1 MQLDLQYRIK
11 QDEKQIMF
19 LRENSYWYK
28 YLNRNSS
35 YYKEFIDDMKDK
47 YKLKPTDKIN
57 KMMDNINM
65 VRTFLDIL
73 K

>member
-35 YYKEFIDDMKDK
+35 YYKEFINNMKDK

>member
-28 YLNRNSS
+28 YLNRNNK

>member
-28 YLNRNSS
+28 YLNRNNK

-65 VRTFLDIL
+65 VRTFLDVL

>member
-28 YLNRNSS
+28 YLNRNNK
-35 YYKEFIDDMKDK
+35 YYKEFVDDMKDK
-47 YKLKPTDKIN
+47 YKLKPPDNIN

>member
-65 VRTFLDIL
+65 VRTFLDVL

>member
-28 YLNRNSS
+28 YLNRNNH

-65 VRTFLDIL
+65 VRTFLDVL

>member
-28 YLNRNSS
+28 YLNRNNK

-57 KMMDNINM
+57 KMMDNINI

>member
-1 MQLDLQYRIK
+1 MSLELQYRINSDPRLK
-11 QDEKQIMF
+11 QF

>member
-1 MQLDLQYRIK
+1 MSLELQYRINSDPRLK
-11 QDEKQIMF
+11 QF

-28 YLNRNSS
+28 YLNRSNTYLKPIIS
-35 YYKEFIDDMKDK
+35 DMKDK

-57 KMMDNINM
+57 KITNNISM
-65 VRTFLDIL
+65 VRAFLDVL

>member
-28 YLNRNSS
+28 YLNRNNK
-35 YYKEFIDDMKDK
+35 YYKEFINDMKDK

-57 KMMDNINM
+57 KMMENMNM
-65 VRTFLDIL
+65 VRTFLDVL

>member
-1 MQLDLQYRIK
+1 MNLNLQYKIY
-11 QDEKQIMF
+11 QDPRQRQF

-28 YLNRNSS
+28 YLNRNES
-35 YYKEFIDDMKDK
+35 YYKDFINDMKEK

-57 KMMDNINM
+57 KIIENMDMI
-65 VRTFLDIL
+65 RTFLDVL

>member
-1 MQLDLQYRIK
+1 MNLNLQYKINQDPRLK
-11 QDEKQIMF
+11 QF

-28 YLNRNSS
+28 YLNRNET
-35 YYKEFIDDMKDK
+35 YYKDFVNDMKDK

-57 KMMDNINM
+57 KMVDNLNM
-65 VRTFLDIL
+65 VRSFLDVL

>member
-28 YLNRNSS
+28 YLNRNNH

>member
-1 MQLDLQYRIK
+1 MQLDIQYRIK

-35 YYKEFIDDMKDK
+35 YYKEFIELKCFK
-47 YKLKPTDKIN
+47 YELLK
-57 KMMDNINM
+57 
-65 VRTFLDIL
+65 
-73 K
+73 

>member
-1 MQLDLQYRIK
+1 MSLELQYRINSDPRLK
-11 QDEKQIMF
+11 QF

-28 YLNRNSS
+28 YLNRSNS
-35 YYKEFIDDMKDK
+35 YLKPFISDMKDK

-57 KMMDNINM
+57 KITNNISM
-65 VRTFLDIL
+65 VRTFLDVL